1 MTAVSNIF
9 KTKFLD
15 FIATGRS
22 LIGKTPAVN
31 LGEISSSTLYDSRLD
46 LGRAIGAV
54 VKWDKAHG

>member
-1 MTAVSNIF
+1 MG
-9 KTKFLD
+9 FLIKKYSD

-54 VKWDKAHG
+54 VKWDKELG

>member
-1 MTAVSNIF
+1 LD
-9 KTKFLD
+9 FLIRKYSD

-54 VKWDKAHG
+54 VKWDKELG